1 MLIAVAAINA
11 DQSVPYCPLNA
22 YKPIGRVL
30 YLSDDVTISGQ
41 KKDFH
46 EFTNVNIAS
55 DARPG
60 FDIGKM
66 ILRKIA
72 TLLHPSILAAS
83 SISAGISANTR
94 VRFGLP
100 TSAIICFWK
109 RQVPLCFHGQT

>member
-1 MLIAVAAINA
+1 MTPGIILIAVAAINA

-30 YLSDDVTISGQ
+30 YLSDDVTTINGQ

-46 EFTNVNIAS
+46 EFTNVNIAN

-60 FDIGKM
+60 FDIGRM

-72 TLLHPSILAAS
+72 TLLHPSIFAAS
-83 SISAGISANTR
+83 SISAGM
-94 VRFGLP
+94 VR
-100 TSAIICFWK
+100 K
-109 RQVPLCFHGQT
+109 N

>member
-60 FDIGKM
+60 FDIGRM

-72 TLLHPSILAAS
+72 SKKELPEHEHTKCAENWRYNQCGIRIMPSQY
-83 SISAGISANTR
+83 T
-94 VRFGLP
+94 
-100 TSAIICFWK
+100 
-109 RQVPLCFHGQT
+109 

>member
-46 EFTNVNIAS
+46 ECTNVNIAS

-83 SISAGISANTR
+83 SISAGIVRKNCRSMNTPNALKT
-94 VRFGLP
+94 GG
-100 TSAIICFWK
+100 TINAA
-109 RQVPLCFHGQT
+109 